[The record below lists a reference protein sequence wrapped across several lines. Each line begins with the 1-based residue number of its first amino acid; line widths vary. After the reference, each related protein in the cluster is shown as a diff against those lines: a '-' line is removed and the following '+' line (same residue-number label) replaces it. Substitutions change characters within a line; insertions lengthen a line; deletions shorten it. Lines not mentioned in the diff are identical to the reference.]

1 MTTRPTLA
9 SVVIPNQHQQVTT
22 QQEQT
27 QTHSS
32 QPPIFSKPPFTT
44 IAPPST
50 SSQYDPQNNW
60 IVNRKR
66 PAPGNHQTNHA
77 EKIKK
82 LSNINDLLTEG
93 DRKNIPHCL
102 DIQKTREAKINTEN
116 PRFVTNLKYALKTE
130 YNKFAVSER
139 VKVSNIT
146 TGEDL
151 FMKAS
156 ELPILKDFSLNDNQN
171 IWRIKNRNPTTKTY
185 NIRNNQLDIY
195 ANVPYA
201 AITAFPSTN
210 EQNEITR
217 ESLISENTRFRQ
229 ELFIK
234 ETELQELQMKF
245 ESLQMN
251 NTEKGRTTS
260 DDYWRRQYV
269 LTKQLQKTE
278 ESNLKQINKAF
289 AQKHLEITSANKKLG
304 MANKELV
311 EQVKQLNC
319 KLEKEKRKRQKQ
331 KKLIKSLIPKHEKTP
346 EPCDDSQDIQEV
358 LLIEDDGKSPVPSPV
373 ILPPEFFE

>member
-1 MTTRPTLA
+1 MSIKHNLSSVIVPAASPSSSSQQSTL
-9 SVVIPNQHQQVTT
+9 QHQQKP
-22 QQEQT
+22 
-27 QTHSS
+27 SS
-32 QPPIFSKPPFTT
+32 TPPFR
-44 IAPPST
+44 PMREQQD
-50 SSQYDPQNNW
+50 QYDPQNNW

-66 PAPGNHQTNHA
+66 PAPGNQQSSHA
-77 EKIKK
+77 EKIRKMA
-82 LSNINDLLTEG
+82 NIDDLISDKE
-93 DRKNIPHCL
+93 RKDIPYCL
-102 DIQKTREAKINTEN
+102 KIQKIRENVVNPMN
-116 PRFVTNLKYALKTE
+116 PRFVTNLRYTLKMQANKFRISDKVKVQNISTGEEFLAKTE
-130 YNKFAVSER
+130 N
-139 VKVSNIT
+139 
-146 TGEDL
+146 
-151 FMKAS
+151 
-156 ELPILKDFSLNDNQN
+156 LPILKEFSLPETTNV
-171 IWRIKNRNPTTKTY
+171 WRIKDRDTQKNTY
-185 NIRNNQLDIY
+185 LARNNQLDSY
-195 ANVPYA
+195 VNFPYSHL
-201 AITAFPSTN
+201 TAFPTPADAI
-210 EQNEITR
+210 EEVT
-217 ESLISENTRFRQ
+217 EASLISENTRFRQ

-245 ESLQMN
+245 ESLQMS
-251 NTEKGRTTS
+251 NTEKGKTTS

-278 ESNLKQINKAF
+278 DSNLKQINKAF

-358 LLIEDDGKSPVPSPV
+358 LLIEDNGNSPMQSPV